1 MSALLTR
8 TALGVSGRPQGL
20 AGSPRSGADWS
31 PEELEL
37 IVDDY
42 FTMLRDE
49 QAGRPYSKTEH
60 RRVLKVRIDRSDGS
74 IEFKHQNI
82 SAVLTELGLP
92 TIEGYKPA
100 WNYQSAIFDAIGRY
114 LSKHSDPIPFI
125 PRPFTALAEPPE
137 LYLGP
142 APSPR
147 SPGIK
152 RPEPLQRLIRKFDP
166 AARDQLNRAL
176 GRAGEERIV
185 EFERRALVAIERPDL
200 ARKVRWVSEEE
211 GDGAGYDILSFSPS
225 GAERLI
231 EVKTTR
237 GSNTTPFYLT
247 RNENDV
253 ATERPDAF
261 RLYRL
266 YNFSKRP
273 GLFTLTPPLEQ
284 VLQLEPMTFR
294 ASLK

>member
-1 MSALLTR
+1 VASD
-8 TALGVSGRPQGL
+8 S
-20 AGSPRSGADWS
+20 RSGADWS
-31 PEELEL
+31 PEELKL

-42 FTMLRDE
+42 FSMLRDE
-49 QAGRPYSKTEH
+49 QAARPYSKTQH
-60 RRVLKVRIDRSDGS
+60 RRALMERIDRSDRS

-82 SAVLTELGLP
+82 SAVLIELGLP
-92 TIEGYKPA
+92 RIEGYRPA
-100 WNYQSAIFDAIGRY
+100 SNYQGAIFDAIGGY
-114 LSKHSDPIPFI
+114 LSNNPDPVPFV
-125 PRPFTALAEPPE
+125 PRPFAGLAEAPG

-147 SPGIK
+147 PPGIK
-152 RPEPLQRLIRKFDP
+152 RPEPLEGLIRKFDP

-185 EFERRALVAIERPDL
+185 EFERRTLTALERPDL
-200 ARKVRWVSEEE
+200 ARKVSWISEEE
-211 GDGAGYDILSFSPS
+211 GDGAGYDIRSYDPS
-225 GAERLI
+225 GSERLI

-237 GSNTTPFYLT
+237 GGNTTPFYLT
-247 RNENDV
+247 RSENDL
-253 ATERPDAF
+253 AAERPDAF

-266 YNFSKRP
+266 YDYSKRP

>member
-1 MSALLTR
+1 MAADS
-8 TALGVSGRPQGL
+8 
-20 AGSPRSGADWS
+20 RSGADWL
-31 PEELEL
+31 PQELKL

-42 FTMLRDE
+42 FSMLRDE
-49 QAGRPYSKTEH
+49 QAARPYSKTQH
-60 RRVLKVRIDRSDGS
+60 RRALMERIDRSDGS

-82 SAVLTELGLP
+82 SAVLIELGLP
-92 TIEGYKPA
+92 GIEGYKPA
-100 WNYQSAIFDAIGRY
+100 WNYQGAIFDAIGGY
-114 LSKHSDPIPFI
+114 LSNNPDPVPFI
-125 PRPFTALAEPPE
+125 PRPFAGLAEAPE

-147 SPGIK
+147 PPGIK
-152 RPEPLQRLIRKFDP
+152 RPEPLERLIRKFDP

-185 EFERRALVAIERPDL
+185 EFERRTLIALERSDL
-200 ARKVRWVSEEE
+200 ARKVRWISEEE
-211 GDGAGYDILSFSPS
+211 GDGAGYDIRSYDPS

-237 GSNTTPFYLT
+237 GGNTTPFYLT
-247 RNENDV
+247 RNENDL
-253 ATERPDAF
+253 AAERPDAF

-266 YNFSKRP
+266 YDYSKRP

>member
-1 MSALLTR
+1 M
-8 TALGVSGRPQGL
+8 VSD
-20 AGSPRSGADWS
+20 SRSGADWS
-31 PEELEL
+31 PEELKL

-42 FTMLRDE
+42 FSMLRDE
-49 QAGRPYSKTEH
+49 QAARSYNKTQH
-60 RRVLKVRIDRSDGS
+60 RSALMERIDRSKGS

-82 SAVLTELGLP
+82 SAVLIELGLP
-92 TIEGYKPA
+92 RIEGYKPA
-100 WNYQSAIFDAIGRY
+100 WNYQAAIFDAIDGY
-114 LSKHSDPIPFI
+114 LSNNPDPVPFV
-125 PRPFTALAEPPE
+125 PPPFTGLAEAPE

-147 SPGIK
+147 PPGIK
-152 RPEPLQRLIRKFDP
+152 RPEPLERLIRKFDP

-185 EFERRALVAIERPDL
+185 EFERRTLIALERSDL
-200 ARKVRWVSEEE
+200 ARKVKWISEEE
-211 GDGAGYDILSFSPS
+211 GDGAGYDIRSYDPS

-247 RNENDV
+247 RNENDL
-253 ATERPDAF
+253 AAERPDAF

-266 YNFSKRP
+266 YDYSKRP